1 MRSGLMVPDI
11 SNTALAKIVDEI
23 DGKGYGVVENYFQR
37 DDRVQIRVYL
47 KAAVDAA
54 GGQYVGF
61 LGKYSVAG
69 TLLDKLSD
77 RGPFLQTS
85 RATPIKSRR
94 WLYSILR
101 APMST
106 AFCEGMRVG
115 RGPIRRNA

>member
-23 DGKGYGVVENYFQR
+23 DGKVYGVVENYFQR

-61 LGKYSVAG
+61 LGKHSVAG

-77 RGPFLQTS
+77 RGPFCKRTVLPRSNQGDG
-85 RATPIKSRR
+85 
-94 WLYSILR
+94 SIPLR

-106 AFCEGMRVG
+106 AFCEGILVG
-115 RGPIRRNA
+115 RGPICRNA